1 MAQSE
6 TVERILDAA
15 EQLFAERGFAET
27 SLRLITSKAGV
38 NLAAVNYHFGSK
50 KALIQAVFS
59 RFLGPF
65 CASLEREL
73 ERRRAKPEQK
83 PSLEELLEM
92 LVEQAL
98 AVQPRSNNDLSI
110 FMRLLGTAFS
120 QSGATCGV
128 TEDMYG
134 KVFRRYMLLVNEA
147 APRIPPLELFWRVHF
162 MLGAAAFS
170 MSGIKALRAIA
181 ETDFGINTSIEQ
193 VMRLMVPF
201 WLQACEPIAVLP
213 TTPWPPRSCA
223 AHQDQRKR
231 HHRQGLKAGRG
242 GALRLS

>member
-65 CASLEREL
+65 CMSLEKEL
-73 ERRRAKPEQK
+73 DRCEAQASQK
-83 PSLEELLEM
+83 DRLEDLLEM
-92 LVEQAL
+92 LVVQAL
-98 AVQPRSNNDLSI
+98 SVKPRSGDDLSI
-110 FMRLLGTAFS
+110 FMRLLGLAFS
-120 QSGATCGV
+120 QSQGHLRRYLD
-128 TEDMYG
+128 DMYG
-134 KVFRRYMLLVNEA
+134 RIFRRYMMRVHDA
-147 APRIPPLELFWRVHF
+147 VPTITPIELFWRVHF
-162 MLGAAAFS
+162 MLGTVAFS

-181 ETDFGINTSIEQ
+181 ENDFGARVSIEQ
-193 VMRLMVPF
+193 VMRMMVPF
-201 WLQACEPIAVLP
+201 V
-213 TTPWPPRSCA
+213 A
-223 AHQDQRKR
+223 AGMRAESGMDDPALLEAGPKVRRNALAMPQKR
-231 HHRQGLKAGRG
+231 
-242 GALRLS
+242 

>member
-15 EQLFAERGFAET
+15 EQLFAEKGFAET

-65 CASLEREL
+65 CQALEEEL
-73 ERRRAKPEQK
+73 DRRQVQGEQQ
-83 PSLEELLEM
+83 PSLESLLELL
-92 LVEQAL
+92 VEL
-98 AVQPRSNNDLSI
+98 AMATKPRNGNDLAI
-110 FMRLLGTAFS
+110 FMRLLGLAFS
-120 QSGATCGV
+120 QSQGHLRKYLDEV
-128 TEDMYG
+128 YG
-134 KVFRRYMLLVNEA
+134 KLFRRYMSLVHQA
-147 APRIPPLELFWRVHF
+147 SPRLAPLELFWRVHF

-170 MSGIKALRAIA
+170 MSGIRALRAMA
-181 ETDFGINTSIEQ
+181 EDDFGVNTSIEQ

-201 WLQACEPIAVLP
+201 LAAGMRADGVLQDPLLVQAQ
-213 TTPWPPRSCA
+213 PRS
-223 AHQDQRKR
+223 R
-231 HHRQGLKAGRG
+231 GRSRG
-242 GALRLS
+242 

>member
-15 EQLFAERGFAET
+15 EQLFAEKGFAET

-65 CASLEREL
+65 CASLEKEL
-73 ERRRAKPEQK
+73 DRRQAKPDG
-83 PSLEELLEM
+83 PRASLEELLEL
-92 LVEQAL
+92 LVVQAM
-98 AVQPRSNNDLSI
+98 AVKPRSGNDLSI
-110 FMRLLGTAFS
+110 FMRLLGLAFS
-120 QSGATCGV
+120 QSQGHLRKYLEEV
-128 TEDMYG
+128 YG
-134 KVFRRYMLLVNEA
+134 KVFRRYMQLVNEA
-147 APRIPPLELFWRVHF
+147 APRLPPIELFWRVHF

-170 MSGIKALRAIA
+170 MSGIKALRAMA
-181 ETDFGINTSIEQ
+181 ETDFGVNTSIEQ

-201 WLQACEPIAVLP
+201 LAAGMRADSGVSDPSLAGAQLK
-213 TTPWPPRSCA
+213 PRS
-223 AHQDQRKR
+223 
-231 HHRQGLKAGRG
+231 KAP
-242 GALRLS
+242 APAKV

>member
-15 EQLFAERGFAET
+15 EQLFAEKGFAET
-27 SLRLITSKAGV
+27 SLRLITGKAGV

-65 CASLEREL
+65 CSSLEREL
-73 ERRRAKPEQK
+73 DRRQAKPGATY
-83 PSLEELLEM
+83 SLEELLEL
-92 LVEQAL
+92 LVELAL
-98 AVQPRSNNDLSI
+98 EVKPRSGNDLSI
-110 FMRLLGTAFS
+110 FMRLLGLAFS
-120 QSGATCGV
+120 QSQGHLRKYLQEV
-128 TEDMYG
+128 YG
-134 KVFRRYMLLVNEA
+134 KIFRRYMLLVNEA

-170 MSGIKALRAIA
+170 MSGIKALRAMA
-181 ETDFGINTSIEQ
+181 EADFGVNTSIEQ

-201 WLQACEPIAVLP
+201 LAAGMRSESGVTDSALASAQLK
-213 TTPWPPRSCA
+213 PRIKGAGTA
-223 AHQDQRKR
+223 AKV
-231 HHRQGLKAGRG
+231 
-242 GALRLS
+242 

>member
-15 EQLFAERGFAET
+15 EQLFAEKGFAET

-73 ERRRAKPEQK
+73 DRREALTDKK
-83 PSLEELLEM
+83 DTLEELLEI

-98 AVQPRSNNDLSI
+98 AVKPRSGDDLSI
-110 FMRLLGTAFS
+110 FMRCWACLSVRAR
-120 QSGATCGV
+120 ATCAAIWKTCTARCSVATCSRCMTRRRPFRPSNCSGV
-128 TEDMYG
+128 CTSCL
-134 KVFRRYMLLVNEA
+134 VRRHSACRVSRHCALF
-147 APRIPPLELFWRVHF
+147 PRTIL
-162 MLGAAAFS
+162 AS
-170 MSGIKALRAIA
+170 
-181 ETDFGINTSIEQ
+181 
-193 VMRLMVPF
+193 
-201 WLQACEPIAVLP
+201 EP
-213 TTPWPPRSCA
+213 R
-223 AHQDQRKR
+223 
-231 HHRQGLKAGRG
+231 
-242 GALRLS
+242 

>member
-15 EQLFAERGFAET
+15 EQLFAEKGFAET

-65 CASLEREL
+65 CVSLEREL
-73 ERRRAKPEQK
+73 DRRQGKPDK
-83 PSLEELLEM
+83 VSLEELLEM

-98 AVQPRSNNDLSI
+98 AVKPRSGNDLSI
-110 FMRLLGTAFS
+110 FMRLLGLAFS
-120 QSGATCGV
+120 QSQGHLRKYLEEV
-128 TEDMYG
+128 YG
-134 KVFRRYMLLVNEA
+134 KVFRRYMLLLNEV
-147 APRIPPLELFWRVHF
+147 APKLPPLEIFWRVHF

-181 ETDFGINTSIEQ
+181 ENDFGVDTSIEQ

-201 WLQACEPIAVLP
+201 LAAGMRAESGLSDEALATAQFK
-213 TTPWPPRSCA
+213 PRSKVQVA
-223 AHQDQRKR
+223 A
-231 HHRQGLKAGRG
+231 KAV
-242 GALRLS
+242 

>member
-15 EQLFAERGFAET
+15 EQLFAEKGFAET

-65 CASLEREL
+65 CISLEREL
-73 ERRRAKPEQK
+73 DRRQARAEKVT
-83 PSLEELLEM
+83 LEEMLEM
-92 LVEQAL
+92 VVEQAL
-98 AVQPRSNNDLSI
+98 AVKPRSGDDLSI
-110 FMRLLGTAFS
+110 FMRLLGLAFS
-120 QSGATCGV
+120 QSQGHLRRYLDDV
-128 TEDMYG
+128 YG
-134 KVFRRYMLLVNEA
+134 KLFRRYLSLVQES
-147 APRIPPLELFWRVHF
+147 APRIPPVELFWRIHF

-181 ETDFGINTSIEQ
+181 EEDFGVSTSIEQ

-201 WLQACEPIAVLP
+201 LAAAMRAETGIADETLANAQLK
-213 TTPWPPRSCA
+213 PRSKA
-223 AHQDQRKR
+223 AAPA
-231 HHRQGLKAGRG
+231 KA
-242 GALRLS
+242 

>member
-15 EQLFAERGFAET
+15 ELLFAEKGFAET

-59 RFLGPF
+59 RFLGPY

-73 ERRRAKPEQK
+73 DRRQAQRPARTAT
-83 PSLEELLEM
+83 LEELLEM

-98 AVQPRSNNDLSI
+98 AVKPRSGDDLSI
-110 FMRLLGTAFS
+110 FMRLLGLAFS
-120 QSGATCGV
+120 QSQGHLRRYL
-128 TEDMYG
+128 EDMYG
-134 KVFRRYMLLVNEA
+134 RVFRRYMLLVHEA
-147 APRIPPLELFWRVHF
+147 APKLPPIELFWRVHF

-181 ETDFGINTSIEQ
+181 ENDFGVDTSIEQ

-201 WLQACEPIAVLP
+201 LAAGMRSASAVDDPALAGARLI
-213 TTPWPPRSCA
+213 PRSRQA
-223 AHQDQRKR
+223 ALPEK
-231 HHRQGLKAGRG
+231 
-242 GALRLS
+242 

>member
-1 MAQSE
+1 MNLMAQSE

-15 EQLFAERGFAET
+15 ELLFAEKGFAET

-59 RFLGPF
+59 RFLGPY

-73 ERRRAKPEQK
+73 DRRQARPEGR
-83 PSLEELLEM
+83 PTLEELLEM

-98 AVQPRSNNDLSI
+98 AVKPRSGDDLSI
-110 FMRLLGTAFS
+110 FMRLLGLAFS
-120 QSGATCGV
+120 QSQGHLRRYL
-128 TEDMYG
+128 EEMYG
-134 KVFRRYMLLVNEA
+134 RVFRRYMQLVHEA
-147 APRIPPLELFWRVHF
+147 APKIPPIELFWRVHF

-181 ETDFGINTSIEQ
+181 ENDFGVDTSIEQ

-201 WLQACEPIAVLP
+201 L
-213 TTPWPPRSCA
+213 A
-223 AHQDQRKR
+223 AGMRTDS
-231 HHRQGLKAGRG
+231 GVTDAGLLKAQLKPRG
-242 GALRLS
+242 KIASANGKG

>member
-15 EQLFAERGFAET
+15 EQLFAEKGFAET

-65 CASLEREL
+65 CLSLDKEL
-73 ERRRAKPEQK
+73 ERRQAKPENK
-83 PSLEELLEM
+83 PTLEELLEI

-98 AVQPRSNNDLSI
+98 VVQPRSGNDLSI
-110 FMRLLGTAFS
+110 FMRLLGLAFS
-120 QSGATCGV
+120 QSQGHLRRYL
-128 TEDMYG
+128 EDMYG

-147 APRIPPLELFWRVHF
+147 APRIPPIELFWRVHI

-181 ETDFGINTSIEQ
+181 ETDFGVNTSIEQ

-201 WLQACEPIAVLP
+201 LAAGMRAETGVTDTAMATAQLR
-213 TTPWPPRSCA
+213 PRSKSTPVA
-223 AHQDQRKR
+223 AKV
-231 HHRQGLKAGRG
+231 
-242 GALRLS
+242 

>member
-15 EQLFAERGFAET
+15 EQLFAEKGFAET
-27 SLRLITSKAGV
+27 SLRSITSKAGV

-65 CASLEREL
+65 CNSLEREL
-73 ERRRAKPEQK
+73 DRRQARAEHKA
-83 PSLEELLEM
+83 SLEELLEI

-98 AVQPRSNNDLSI
+98 AVKPRSGNDLSI
-110 FMRLLGTAFS
+110 FMRLLGLAFS
-120 QSGATCGV
+120 QSQGHLRRYL
-128 TEDMYG
+128 EDAYG
-134 KVFRRYMLLVNEA
+134 KVFRRYMMLLHEG
-147 APRIPPLELFWRVHF
+147 APRIPPLELFWRIHF

-181 ETDFGINTSIEQ
+181 ENDFGVNTSIEQ

-201 WLQACEPIAVLP
+201 LAAAMRADSGVTDEALAAAQLK
-213 TTPWPPRSCA
+213 PRSKTATPA
-223 AHQDQRKR
+223 AAKV
-231 HHRQGLKAGRG
+231 
-242 GALRLS
+242 

>member
-15 EQLFAERGFAET
+15 EQLFAEKGFAET

-65 CASLEREL
+65 CISLDKEL
-73 ERRRAKPEQK
+73 ERRQAKPESK
-83 PSLEELLEM
+83 ATLEELLEI

-98 AVQPRSNNDLSI
+98 VVQPRSGNDLSI
-110 FMRLLGTAFS
+110 FMRLLGLAFS
-120 QSGATCGV
+120 QSQGHLRRYL
-128 TEDMYG
+128 EDMYG
-134 KVFRRYMLLVNEA
+134 KVFRRYMMLVNEA
-147 APRIPPLELFWRVHF
+147 APRIPPIELFWRVHF

-170 MSGIKALRAIA
+170 M
-181 ETDFGINTSIEQ
+181 F
-193 VMRLMVPF
+193 
-201 WLQACEPIAVLP
+201 
-213 TTPWPPRSCA
+213 
-223 AHQDQRKR
+223 R
-231 HHRQGLKAGRG
+231 HQGLARHRRNRLRGEHLHRAGHATDGAVPG
-242 GALRLS
+242 GRHACRVRCHRYGHGQRAVASA

>member
-15 EQLFAERGFAET
+15 EQLFAEKGFAET

-73 ERRRAKPEQK
+73 DRREALTDKK
-83 PSLEELLEM
+83 DTLEELLEI

-98 AVQPRSNNDLSI
+98 AVKPRSGDDLSI
-110 FMRLLGTAFS
+110 FMRLLGLAFS
-120 QSGATCGV
+120 QSQGHL
-128 TEDMYG
+128 
-134 KVFRRYMLLVNEA
+134 RRRRSSSHTA
-147 APRIPPLELFWRVHF
+147 HR
-162 MLGAAAFS
+162 AAAAAGDGQPGDLAPLPGHDLGEFV
-170 MSGIKALRAIA
+170 GHPR
-181 ETDFGINTSIEQ
+181 GPRNT
-193 VMRLMVPF
+193 RKPRK
-201 WLQACEPIAVLP
+201 EPSFFVCLVCLVVIH
-213 TTPWPPRSCA
+213 PW
-223 AHQDQRKR
+223 
-231 HHRQGLKAGRG
+231 
-242 GALRLS
+242 

>member
-15 EQLFAERGFAET
+15 EQLFAEKGFAET

-65 CASLEREL
+65 CQSLEREL
-73 ERRRAKPEQK
+73 DRRQGKPEQTAN
-83 PSLEELLEM
+83 LEELLEL
-92 LVEQAL
+92 LVAQAL
-98 AVQPRSNNDLSI
+98 AVKPRSGNDLAI
-110 FMRLLGTAFS
+110 FMRLLGLAFS
-120 QSGATCGV
+120 QSQGHLRKYLEEV
-128 TEDMYG
+128 YG
-134 KVFRRYMLLVNEA
+134 KVFRRYMLLLNEV
-147 APRIPPLELFWRVHF
+147 APRLPPLEIFWRVHF

-181 ETDFGINTSIEQ
+181 ETDFGVNTSIEQ

-201 WLQACEPIAVLP
+201 LAAGMRAESGVVDPAMAAAQLR
-213 TTPWPPRSCA
+213 PRSKTP
-223 AHQDQRKR
+223 QVSVKV
-231 HHRQGLKAGRG
+231 
-242 GALRLS
+242 